1 MLKGYNTSYVNAYY
15 ASLSQSVIKPGL
27 LNVSDTTAVCVSIV
41 TETKLATHLHCT
53 YSTGR
58 AVKECDTRS
67 RQSHWPHHELHSQ
80 QEVSPLL
87 YASAPL
93 HCDQQQRPLKTTSK
107 SFKTLFARSVCF
119 PSLGP
124 VWSKYPALIST
135 HRSFARGLLNINYIS
150 IFSLTTRW
158 LLICDL
164 QTATGNYWSGPC
176 CHSDDN

>member
-1 MLKGYNTSYVNAYY
+1 MADYTLIKHTYEYYVSFWAKSILIE
-15 ASLSQSVIKPGL
+15 ASKFY
-27 LNVSDTTAVCVSIV
+27 TVCVSIL
-41 TETKLATHLHCT
+41 TETKLVTHLHCI

-58 AVKECDTRS
+58 AVKESEPVQDSPIDLITSYTLNRKILFFFTLL
-67 RQSHWPHHELHSQ
+67 LHYTVTSSKAAQ
-80 QEVSPLL
+80 T
-87 YASAPL
+87 A
-93 HCDQQQRPLKTTSK
+93 SK

-119 PSLGP
+119 PPLRP

-164 QTATGNYWSGPC
+164 QTETGNY
-176 CHSDDN
+176 